1 VPGTSWPAPPLD
13 CGQHGY
19 GRGRACHNRAVT
31 PALIPRANLARLAA
45 GPVALALALGAL
57 AVAQGPGRF
66 TTYAGRSGLT
76 AALTVVAGLA
86 LVVAGLVTA
95 FGRRAGWIGDL
106 AVVAGLVWFAP
117 VWVGWDR
124 GPSLVRSLGTLAAG
138 FIFPLLLHLVFAYPS
153 GRLHGA
159 AARTLVL
166 AVYLEAALV
175 ALGRALFR
183 DPFFDP
189 NCWANCTDNLFL
201 LHSLPR
207 LARAIEVADRWF
219 TVAAAAALVTTLCA
233 WRLLRD
239 SGPARRA
246 LLPVALPALLLAAA
260 AIAHAVALQR
270 RPLEDPADPT
280 FRTIFVIGCAAVI
293 LLAAGLVWAA
303 VRTRVQRRAVA
314 RIATSLGQAPPPGS
328 LQAALAQ
335 AIGDPELH
343 IAYWLP
349 DSRRHVDASGRP
361 VAQPVTGPGRVV
373 TALVRDGRRI
383 AVVSHT
389 AALPD
394 LEPEIGAAVRLALEN
409 ERLQAEALAQL
420 DQLRASRVRIVE
432 TGDSERR
439 RLERDLHDGAQQRL
453 LALSYDLR
461 LARAQA
467 QADGDSHT
475 GSLLTQ
481 ASDQAQATLAE
492 LRELAHGI
500 YPAILTEAGLA
511 AALATLADAA
521 PLPVEIRDAAQGRYP
536 TGVETAAYLLVAEAL
551 DDAAGRGASHAAVS
565 AMHDGG
571 RLVITVQDNGTDRTS
586 SMVQLADRV
595 GALDGSL
602 DVEPRWLRAELP
614 CA

>member
-1 VPGTSWPAPPLD
+1 VPGTSWPAPVLD
-13 CGQHGY
+13 CGQHG
-19 GRGRACHNRAVT
+19 RGRRPACHNRAVT
-31 PALIPRANLARLAA
+31 AVLIPRVTLARLAA
-45 GPVALALALGAL
+45 GPAALALALGAL

-66 TTYAGRSGLT
+66 TTYAGHSGLT
-76 AALTVVAGLA
+76 ATLTVAAGLA
-86 LVVAGLVTA
+86 LVVAGLITA
-95 FGRRAGWIGDL
+95 FSRPARRIGDL
-106 AVVAGLVWFAP
+106 AVLAGLVWFAP

-124 GPSLVRSLGTLAAG
+124 GPPLVRSLGMLVAG
-138 FIFPLLLHLVFAYPS
+138 FTFPLLLHLVVAYPS

-166 AVYLEAALV
+166 AAYLEAAVV

-189 NCWANCTDNLFL
+189 NCWANCTDNRFL
-201 LHSLPR
+201 VRSLPPLTR
-207 LARAIEVADRWF
+207 GIEVADRWF
-219 TVAAAAALVTTLCA
+219 TAAAAAALVALCA

-246 LLPVALPALLLAAA
+246 LLPVALPAILLAATVV
-260 AIAHAVALQR
+260 AHAIALQR
-270 RPLEDPADPT
+270 RPLEDPSDPA
-280 FRTIFVIGCAAVI
+280 FRTIFALGCAAVI

-303 VRTRVQRRAVA
+303 VRSRVQRRAVA

-328 LQAALAQ
+328 VQAALAR
-335 AIGDPELH
+335 AVGDPELE

-349 DSRRHVDASGRP
+349 DARGYVDASGRP
-361 VAQPVTGPGRVV
+361 VAEPVAGPGRSV
-373 TALVRDGRRI
+373 TALVRDGHQV

-394 LEPEIGAAVRLALEN
+394 LEPELGAAVRLALEN

-461 LARAQA
+461 LALTQA
-467 QADGDSHT
+467 GTDGDAPT

-481 ASDQAQATLAE
+481 AIGQAQAALGE
-492 LRELAHGI
+492 LRDLAHGI
-500 YPAILTEAGLA
+500 YPAILAEAGLGP
-511 AALATLADAA
+511 ALASLADAA
-521 PLPVEIRDAAQGRYP
+521 PLPVQIHDAAERRYP
-536 TGVETAAYLLVAEAL
+536 AVVETCAYLLVAEAL
-551 DDAAGRGASHAAVS
+551 DDAAGRDASHATVS
-565 AMHDGG
+565 M
-571 RLVITVQDNGTDRTS
+571 VQDNGRLVVTVQDDGTERTAA
-586 SMVQLADRV
+586 MVQLADRV
-595 GALDGSL
+595 GALDGQL
-602 DVEPRWLRAELP
+602 TVKPTRLRAELP
-614 CA
+614 CG